1 MILAKSVFVVLLF
14 WELLYLSY
22 LFVKGDYLDL

>member
-14 WELLYLSY
+14 WEFLYLSY
-22 LFVKGDYLDL
+22 LFQKGDYFDL

>member
-1 MILAKSVFVVLLF
+1 MILAKSVFAVLLF

-22 LFVKGDYLDL
+22 LFEKGDSFDF